1 MKNELTTLF
10 ASLIQERNNET
21 PLKMLAVV
29 SSFINDSSNS
39 S

>member
-21 PLKMLAVV
+21 PLKDVGCCQ
-29 SSFINDSSNS
+29 FIY
-39 S
+39 